1 MSVTIMLTV
10 ISQGITLHNTAPK
23 VSYVMVAG
31 MWQEMCFVCT
41 FIVLA
46 EYCIVIHFMKRKP
59 FTRPSTVNAIVVSS
73 CQIKL
78 IVLRGM
84 WQISIS
90 SHIQKPSNA
99 IGTTLSGNNVALKI
113 ERYMRIIL
121 PSFFCTFFGG
131 FVLYVA
137 MFSRPE
143 ELAGE
148 GHILRDVEIINR

>member
-1 MSVTIMLTV
+1 MPPTVMVAVSFLTFLIPPDQARTNQSTENQRPWPTFALTDICILIVRLLLQTPARVGMSVTIMLTV

-84 WQISIS
+84 W
-90 SHIQKPSNA
+90 
-99 IGTTLSGNNVALKI
+99 
-113 ERYMRIIL
+113 
-121 PSFFCTFFGG
+121 
-131 FVLYVA
+131 
-137 MFSRPE
+137 
-143 ELAGE
+143 
-148 GHILRDVEIINR
+148 

>member
-84 WQISIS
+84 W
-90 SHIQKPSNA
+90 
-99 IGTTLSGNNVALKI
+99 
-113 ERYMRIIL
+113 
-121 PSFFCTFFGG
+121 
-131 FVLYVA
+131 
-137 MFSRPE
+137 
-143 ELAGE
+143 
-148 GHILRDVEIINR
+148 